1 MKIFK
6 KMILTALCT
15 CCALLAGVATLGLNK
30 EVKTA
35 SAAIA
40 TEYSVV
46 DTAVMAQLQD
56 VSVAN
61 GNFNMYIT
69 LPQIDTNI
77 QNWNVAFDGVDL
89 ATVFNDFGFFDKVKI
104 GEKTLREW
112 GCTGFYNNTLGFGVA
127 EPQNVIALYCH
138 ADPAIWGEAFN
149 SGEIAFGDNQT
160 PVTIGEGT
168 IIPGYNYLSGGENA
182 VVYRTNMAY
191 VTNRVT
197 LLTYSYFS
205 AGQTEIDSLKYV
217 QGHDGNCGYLGVSF
231 LGDDYATDGT
241 QEEFLIDY
249 KHAYEGALLPDAFNK
264 KILVNGEAGKVECYS
279 LLNLGEAGKGYFSF
293 VIRVHEDDVETI
305 TIPKGTY
312 FPSYVMKT
320 LKELNG
326 HFVYMGY
333 QTTEDMVFYKNAN
346 GDFATSAQY
355 AENYKSILNA
365 IRAEK
370 TAENYFESDL
380 TAMDEAIAS
389 AVAALEQ
396 ATTTEEMDLAF
407 NTAKAFIDSV
417 ETKSA
422 VIDNA
427 KADLNTYK
435 AGEFREAEEAQR
447 AAMTEAGCTAID
459 GAASKAEVEAT
470 VASVKAS
477 VDALKTAAQ
486 YADEELADEKA
497 AANAEISGYLADVVY
512 LAEQKAV
519 RDAAVETGL
528 AAVAAAKDST
538 EIAQAVTDAKTTM
551 DVLTTKATIVDEA
564 KAVVEA
570 YNADKVYRTEQ
581 AEARAAA
588 IAAAKEALD
597 NATCQADVDNAV
609 DTAKGLIDALKT
621 DIELTEEEK
630 AAADALFGED
640 KAAAMEKI
648 NELKAGVIFDE
659 YSVENQAVINEL
671 YRLAKK
677 AVEYALTK
685 EEINA
690 AADKFATDLAAVSKI
705 EVEEPALD
713 STDSTDTDSNEEQQS
728 NNTDSA
734 SPMMGCQSSATLL
747 GTVAVMMLGGVAL
760 TLKKKEN

>member
-1 MKIFK
+1 MKILK
-6 KMILTALCT
+6 KMLLSTLCA
-15 CCALLAGVATLGLNK
+15 CCAMLAGIAGVGLVK
-30 EVKTA
+30 ETKTA
-35 SAAIA
+35 SAAVA
-40 TEYSVV
+40 TEYTTV
-46 DTAVMAQLQD
+46 DVPMMMKLEN
-56 VSVAN
+56 VYEGN
-61 GNFNMYIT
+61 GNFNIYVT
-69 LPQIDTNI
+69 LPQYDFTGTVD
-77 QNWNVAFDGVDL
+77 NVQFAGVDF
-89 ATVFNDFGFFDKVKI
+89 ATVFDGFGFFDSVKI
-104 GEKTLREW
+104 GEKTLREL
-112 GCTGFYNNTLGFGVA
+112 GCTQFFNNQMAFGVG
-127 EPQNVIALYCH
+127 EPKNIVKLYLH
-138 ADPAIWGEAFN
+138 ADPAVWMEAFN
-149 SGEIAFGDNQT
+149 NGEVVFGDNQT
-160 PVTIGEGT
+160 PVTIGKGT
-168 IIPGYNYLSGGENA
+168 VIPGYNYLSGGENA
-182 VVYRTNMAY
+182 VVYRADMTY

-197 LLTYSYFS
+197 QLTYSYYT
-205 AGQTEIDSLKYV
+205 AGQTEIDSVKYV

-231 LGDDYATDGT
+231 VGDDYATDGT
-241 QEEFLIDY
+241 QEAFLPEY
-249 KHAYEGALLPDAFNK
+249 KHAYEGILLPDAFNK

-293 VIRVHEDDVETI
+293 VIRVHEDDVETV

-333 QTTEDMVFYKNAN
+333 QTTEDVVFYKNAN

-355 AENYKSILNA
+355 AENYKSALNA

-370 TAENYFESDL
+370 TAEEYFEGDL
-380 TAMDEAIAS
+380 TAMDEAIAA

-407 NTAKAFIDSV
+407 NTAKGLIDGV

-447 AAMTEAGCTAID
+447 AAMVEAGCAAID
-459 GAASKAEVEAT
+459 NAASKAEVEAA
-470 VASVKAS
+470 VVSVKAD
-477 VDALKTAAQ
+477 VDTLKTAAQ

-497 AANAEISGYLADVVY
+497 AANAEINGYLADVAY
-512 LAEQKAV
+512 LAEQKAE

-528 AAVAAAKDST
+528 AAVVSAKTSA
-538 EIAQAVTDAKTTM
+538 EIAQAVTDAKAAM
-551 DVLTTKATIVDEA
+551 EALATKATIVDGA

-588 IAAAKEALD
+588 ITAAKEALD

-609 DTAKGLIDALKT
+609 NTAKATIDALKT

-640 KAAAMEKI
+640 KAAALEKI
-648 NELKAGVIFDE
+648 NELKAGVLFDE

-671 YRLAKK
+671 YRLAKE
-677 AVEYALTK
+677 AVANALTK
-685 EEINA
+685 EAINA
-690 AADKFATDLAAVSKI
+690 AADKFETDLAAVAKI
-705 EVEEPALD
+705 EVEEPGLD
-713 STDSTDTDSNEEQQS
+713 STDSADSGSDTA
-728 NNTDSA
+728 SA
-734 SPMMGCQSSATLL
+734 SSMMGCQSSATLL
-747 GTVAVMMLGGVAL
+747 GTVAVMTLGGVAL